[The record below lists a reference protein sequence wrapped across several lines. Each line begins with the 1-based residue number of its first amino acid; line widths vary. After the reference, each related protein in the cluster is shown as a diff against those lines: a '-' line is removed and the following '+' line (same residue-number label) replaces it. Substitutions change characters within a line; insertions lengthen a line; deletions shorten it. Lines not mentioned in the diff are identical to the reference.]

1 VLDREQI
8 VADFHDKMG
17 QAIEAD
23 WTPDLLELRH
33 RLVMEEFQELSDEF
47 VNISVKLDNGQR
59 VTKTDKASFLKEL
72 ADLQYV
78 ISGCAVAL
86 GLPLEDAFLR
96 VHMSNLSKLDDDG
109 RPVYR
114 DDGKVMKSRNYQPP
128 VMHDLIID

>member
-1 VLDREQI
+1 MLDREQI

>member
-1 VLDREQI
+1 MLDREQI

-86 GLPLEDAFLR
+86 GLSLEDAFLR